1 MQYPRA
7 GLVTLLFALI
17 ISLVSAVP
25 IRVLSTESSSSP
37 TLFAHASIPNL
48 NVPDR
53 TIQLGAIRKPENLL
67 RGRMSTL
74 PLATKL
80 TRRVR
85 LLPFPLL
92 LASI

>member
-17 ISLVSAVP
+17 ISLVSAIPV
-25 IRVLSTESSSSP
+25 RVLSTESLSSP

-53 TIQLGAIRKPENLL
+53 TIQLGAVRKPENLL